1 MLVRAL
7 QFSSADSSML
17 SEGAAFHCQLAMDW
31 NELPHHVLT
40 SILQFCSHEDRWKV
54 RLVSWSWYLAVYDR
68 QLWKLT
74 SFELT
79 TGDNF
84 YYSSRLLFR
93 MAHFIE
99 GVCIGTDRGQRDN
112 FQKVLGLLRWS
123 VLQTL
128 NLNKCSYAVF
138 TGTTLSILKH
148 HISQARQ
155 LRWVNLYG
163 LPVDDDMIAVLG
175 HVGMASLEEVDLT
188 RCFSVTWAGLLVL
201 VNLCDQ
207 LRVLKISYSH
217 LSDDLL
223 LALSSKKLKSLDRLD
238 IEVTFREASRE
249 LSSSSWHCLVKQ
261 YSELKVSFILNNLE
275 EESILTVCQSLF
287 PPSCPAAAVHF
298 KGRVDKACIQ
308 LVAQNC
314 PHLKSFI
321 VHANPK
327 ASGSTDVGPQLVK
340 LLSSHLRSLVHLE
353 CTGVSVAYNSLLE
366 LGQIG
371 KDSVLRCL
379 LIGTHRLLVPLVGYD
394 SRVSAEARKM
404 VNRHQTLGNAL
415 YVYHTQE

>member
-1 MLVRAL
+1 
-7 QFSSADSSML
+7 
-17 SEGAAFHCQLAMDW
+17 
-31 NELPHHVLT
+31 
-40 SILQFCSHEDRWKV
+40 
-54 RLVSWSWYLAVYDR
+54 
-68 QLWKLT
+68 
-74 SFELT
+74 
-79 TGDNF
+79 
-84 YYSSRLLFR
+84 
-93 MAHFIE
+93 MARFIE

-112 FQKVLGLLRWS
+112 FQKFLGLLRWS

-138 TGTTLSILKH
+138 TGTTLNILKH

-155 LRWVNLYG
+155 LRWVNLCG
-163 LPVDDDMIAVLG
+163 LPVDDDVIAVLG

-217 LSDDLL
+217 LSDDFF
-223 LALSSKKLKSLDRLD
+223 LALSSKKLKSLDRLE
-238 IEVTFREASRE
+238 IVATFREASRD
-249 LSSSSWHCLVKQ
+249 LASSSWSCLVKQ
-261 YSELKVSFILNNLE
+261 YSGLKVNFILNNLE

-287 PPSCPAAAVHF
+287 PPYSPAAAVHF

-327 ASGSTDVGPQLVK
+327 ATGFADVGPQLVK
-340 LLSSHLRSLVHLE
+340 LLSSHVRSLVHLE
-353 CTGVSVAYNSLLE
+353 CTGIAVAHNSLLE
-366 LGQIG
+366 LHQLG

-379 LIGTHRLLVPLVGYD
+379 IIGTHRLLVPLVGYD
-394 SRVSAEARKM
+394 SRVSAKAKKM